1 MRCAFVHI
9 FGENIDNI
17 VLGERPDLG
26 AEGEDVRVRVAAT
39 ALNRADLLQRRGLYP
54 APPGVPEGL
63 KDIPGLEFVG
73 CIDQVGDRV
82 TRWSGGERVF
92 GIVPG
97 GAYSSQI
104 VTHQNLV
111 IEVPDGLSDEEAAAI
126 PEAFIT
132 AYDALVLQADIQA
145 GEKVLIHAVAS
156 GVGTAAV
163 QLAGVWEAE
172 PIGTAGS
179 RHKLGRVSELAS
191 FFSIN
196 YRETDFKEAIE
207 YEYGKNAVDA
217 ILDVVGA
224 AYWER
229 NIAVLGIRG
238 RLVLVGRLGGSEAV
252 TPLGAVMSKRLRI
265 MGTVMRSRSLDERI
279 AVTRSFE
286 GDVIPLLIGSRVRP
300 VIDSVFPFG
309 DLHRATE
316 RMENNENIGKIV
328 LKFEEY

>member
-17 VLGERPDLG
+17 VIGERPDLG

-54 APPGVPEGL
+54 PPPGVPEAL

-73 CIDQVGDRV
+73 RIDQVGDRV

-97 GAYSSQI
+97 GGYSSQI
-104 VTHQNLV
+104 VTHENLV
-111 IEVPDGLSDEEAAAI
+111 IEVPESLSDEEAAAI

-145 GEKVLIHAVAS
+145 GERVLIHAVAS

-163 QLAGVWEAE
+163 QLANVWEAE

-207 YEYGKNAVDA
+207 YEYGKNAVDV

-224 AYWER
+224 DYWER

-238 RLVLVGRLGGSEAV
+238 RLVLVGRLSGSEAL

-279 AVTRSFE
+279 AVTRAFE

-309 DLHRATE
+309 DIHRATS

-328 LKFEEY
+328 LKFEEP